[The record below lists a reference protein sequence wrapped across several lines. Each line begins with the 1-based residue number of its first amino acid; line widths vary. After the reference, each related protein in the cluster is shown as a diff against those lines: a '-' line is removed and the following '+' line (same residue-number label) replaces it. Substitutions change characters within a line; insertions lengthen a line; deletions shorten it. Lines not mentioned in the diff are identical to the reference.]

1 MIDHIS
7 LRVQDFER
15 AVAFYK
21 AALAPIGYQVVMEF
35 SGAAGLGAGGKPD
48 FWIMQSEP
56 PINVTHVAFASQ
68 RAHVDAFHAAAIAAG
83 GSDNGA
89 PGLRPEYHQHY
100 YGAFIFDPEG
110 NNVEVV
116 SHADPTASKPSAA
129 RAVAARKPA
138 AKKVSPKKGAPK
150 KAAPKA
156 ASKKAAPQKA
166 APKKV
171 RAKSKPKAKAK
182 GPAKSA
188 KAKPTKSSKKRR

>member
-56 PINVTHVAFASQ
+56 PINVTHVAFASE
-68 RAHVDAFHAAAIAAG
+68 RELVDAFHAAAVAAG

-89 PGLRPEYHQHY
+89 PGLRPEYHPHY
-100 YGAFIFDPEG
+100 YGAFVFDPEG

-116 SHADPTASKPSAA
+116 SHGDPSAA
-129 RAVAARKPA
+129 KPTPA
-138 AKKVSPKKGAPK
+138 
-150 KAAPKA
+150 KAAPNRKA
-156 ASKKAAPQKA
+156 AARKA

-171 RAKSKPKAKAK
+171 SAKAKPAKVKAKAAKAKPVKAKPAKAKAKAKPKAKA
-182 GPAKSA
+182 A
-188 KAKPTKSSKKRR
+188 KKRR

>member
-1 MIDHIS
+1 MIDHVN

-56 PINVTHVAFASQ
+56 PINATHIAFASE
-68 RAHVDAFHAAAIAAG
+68 RALVDAFHAAAVAAG

-89 PGLRPEYHQHY
+89 PGLRPEYHPHY
-100 YGAFIFDPEG
+100 YGAFVFDPEG

-116 SHADPTASKPSAA
+116 SHGDPSAA
-129 RAVAARKPA
+129 KAAPASPKAATSRTPVARAAVP
-138 AKKVSPKKGAPK
+138 KKVSAKAKPAKT
-150 KAAPKA
+150 KAAKTKPAKA
-156 ASKKAAPQKA
+156 KPAKAKPAKA
-166 APKKV
+166 NL
-171 RAKSKPKAKAK
+171 AKAKAKTKPKAKA
-182 GPAKSA
+182 A
-188 KAKPTKSSKKRR
+188 KKRR

>member
-1 MIDHIS
+1 MIDHVS

-15 AVAFYK
+15 ALAFYR
-21 AALAPIGYQVVMEF
+21 AALEPIGYQVVMEF

-56 PINVTHVAFASQ
+56 PINATHVAFSSE
-68 RAHVDAFHAAAIAAG
+68 RALVDAFHAAAIAAG

-89 PGLRPEYHQHY
+89 PGLRPDYHPHY

-116 SHADPTASKPSAA
+116 SHADPTAPKPAPASRKAAA
-129 RAVAARKPA
+129 R
-138 AKKVSPKKGAPK
+138 

-156 ASKKAAPQKA
+156 KVKAKA
-166 APKKV
+166 KAK
-171 RAKSKPKAKAK
+171 AKSKPKAK
-182 GPAKSA
+182 PAKAKA
-188 KAKPTKSSKKRR
+188 KAKPARAKSKKRR

>member
-1 MIDHIS
+1 MIDHVS

-15 AVAFYK
+15 ALAFYR
-21 AALAPIGYQVVMEF
+21 AALEPIGYQVVMEF

-56 PINVTHVAFASQ
+56 PINATHVAFASE
-68 RAHVDAFHAAAIAAG
+68 RALVDAFHAAAIAAG

-89 PGLRPEYHQHY
+89 PGLRPEYHPHY

-116 SHADPTASKPSAA
+116 SHADPTAPKPAPALKSTASGKSAA
-129 RAVAARKPA
+129 R
-138 AKKVSPKKGAPK
+138 

-156 ASKKAAPQKA
+156 KPAKAKA
-166 APKKV
+166 KAKV
-171 RAKSKPKAKAK
+171 KAKSKPKAK
-182 GPAKSA
+182 PAKAKA
-188 KAKPTKSSKKRR
+188 KAKPAKAKSKKRR

>member
-56 PINVTHVAFASQ
+56 PINVTHVAFASE
-68 RAHVDAFHAAAIAAG
+68 RAHVDAFHAAAILAG

-89 PGLRPEYHQHY
+89 PGLRPQYHQHY

-116 SHADPTASKPSAA
+116 SHADPTAPKPSAV

-138 AKKVSPKKGAPK
+138 AKKAAKPATKNGAKPAATKAKAAKKVTK

-156 ASKKAAPQKA
+156 K
-166 APKKV
+166 
-171 RAKSKPKAKAK
+171 AKSKPKAKAK
-182 GPAKSA
+182 APAKSA
-188 KAKPTKSSKKRR
+188 KAKPGKKRR

>member
-1 MIDHIS
+1 MIDHVS

-15 AVAFYK
+15 ALAFYR
-21 AALAPIGYQVVMEF
+21 AALEPIGYQVVMEF

-56 PINVTHVAFASQ
+56 PINATHVAFSSE
-68 RAHVDAFHAAAIAAG
+68 RALVDAFHAAAIAAG

-89 PGLRPEYHQHY
+89 PGLRPDYHPHY

-116 SHADPTASKPSAA
+116 SHADPTAPKPAPAKAPASRKAAA
-129 RAVAARKPA
+129 R
-138 AKKVSPKKGAPK
+138 

-156 ASKKAAPQKA
+156 KVKAKA
-166 APKKV
+166 KAK
-171 RAKSKPKAKAK
+171 AKSKPKAK
-182 GPAKSA
+182 PAKAKA
-188 KAKPTKSSKKRR
+188 KAKPAKAKSKKRR

>member
-1 MIDHIS
+1 MIDHVS

-15 AVAFYK
+15 ALAFYR
-21 AALAPIGYQVVMEF
+21 AALEPIGYQVVMEF

-56 PINVTHVAFASQ
+56 PINATHVAFASE
-68 RAHVDAFHAAAIAAG
+68 RALVDAFHAAAIAAG

-89 PGLRPEYHQHY
+89 PGLRPEYHPHY

-116 SHADPTASKPSAA
+116 SHADPTAP
-129 RAVAARKPA
+129 KPA
-138 AKKVSPKKGAPK
+138 PAKAAATRKSAPR

-156 ASKKAAPQKA
+156 KVKA
-166 APKKV
+166 KV
-171 RAKSKPKAKAK
+171 KAKSKPKAK
-182 GPAKSA
+182 PA
-188 KAKPTKSSKKRR
+188 KAKAKVKPAKAKSKKRR

>member
-56 PINVTHVAFASQ
+56 PINVTHVAFASE
-68 RAHVDAFHAAAIAAG
+68 RAHVDAFHSAAIAAG

-89 PGLRPEYHQHY
+89 PGLRPEYHPHY

-116 SHADPTASKPSAA
+116 CHADPTTPKPAA
-129 RAVAARKPA
+129 VRAVAARTPAPKKTAPRKPA
-138 AKKVSPKKGAPK
+138 AKT
-150 KAAPKA
+150 
-156 ASKKAAPQKA
+156 
-166 APKKV
+166 
-171 RAKSKPKAKAK
+171 KPKAKAAPK
-182 GPAKSA
+182 PKVKVKA
-188 KAKPTKSSKKRR
+188 KAKAKAKSPKAKPGKAAKKRR